1 MRDLQRNDEMP
12 EMQRDDAVLVAG
24 PRHLHVMYVQ
34 GRALLGVRRDGPYAG
49 GRPDLPRMQGQAA
62 LPGVRWQVAARV
74 VLGKVK
80 CKACRESGKCRAC
93 NGTGE
98 VQQDSRA

>member
-1 MRDLQRNDEMP
+1 MP

-74 VLGKVK
+74 VS
-80 CKACRESGKCRAC
+80 REGQVQGLSGER
-93 NGTGE
+93 E
-98 VQQDSRA
+98 VPRVQRNR